1 MVTHMS
7 NKTKIVVLRMKEIIY
22 SAIFALLGI
31 LFIVL
36 LIIMFVPDKKDETAP
51 ELPAPSVSEV
61 TYIPGVYTTTISLG
75 SQTLDVE
82 VMVDTTTIT
91 SIELVNLSEE
101 VETMF
106 PLIKPSFDDI
116 AAQIIDTQTTDNITY
131 SSDAKYTSLV
141 ILEAIEASLSKART
155 EQLPTEPIDE

>member
-1 MVTHMS
+1 MS

-36 LIIMFVPDKKDETAP
+36 LIIMFVPDKSEDTAP
-51 ELPAPSVSEV
+51 EIPAPTGSESA
-61 TYIPGVYTTTISLG
+61 YIPGVYSTTVSLG
-75 SQTLDVE
+75 NQTIDIE
-82 VMVDTTTIT
+82 VMVDANTIT
-91 SIELVNLSEE
+91 SVELVNLSED

-106 PLIKPSFDDI
+106 PLVEPSFNDL
-116 AAQIIDTQTTDNITY
+116 AKQIISTQSLDDVTY

-141 ILEAIEASLSKART
+141 ILEAIKSSLDKARVPQT
-155 EQLPTEPIDE
+155 LTEPEE